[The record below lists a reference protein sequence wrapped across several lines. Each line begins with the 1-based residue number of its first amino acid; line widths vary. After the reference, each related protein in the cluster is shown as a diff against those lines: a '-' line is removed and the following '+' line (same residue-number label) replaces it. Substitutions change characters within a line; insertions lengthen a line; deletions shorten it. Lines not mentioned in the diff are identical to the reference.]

1 MSAAHVSSSFLHRPL
16 SGLRAA
22 VFLQDPVSVPPSC
35 TPARVGR
42 PQAITSPEPV
52 PPRSASHH
60 RSRRRRDR
68 AADVEPARAVNLW
81 LSLRTVMFSP
91 RRCVHG
97 RSSWEPSPASPCR
110 VTAPCLAFCRAPWA
124 GPPFPP
130 ILSDTTPRT
139 TCAQDHLRHK
149 GSRGRQVE
157 RTPEEFRE
165 QIPDFIITTRH
176 LFGL

>member
-1 MSAAHVSSSFLHRPL
+1 MSAAHVSSSFLHRLL

-81 LSLRTVMFSP
+81 LSFRAVMFSP
-91 RRCVHG
+91 CRCPRSHDSQIPTPAGPRR
-97 RSSWEPSPASPCR
+97 A
-110 VTAPCLAFCRAPWA
+110 TAPVWHFAEHFGRDP
-124 GPPFPP
+124 
-130 ILSDTTPRT
+130 LSSDLEW
-139 TCAQDHLRHK
+139 CH
-149 GSRGRQVE
+149 
-157 RTPEEFRE
+157 TPEHMRAGSLETQRIPRSPGRANPRRV
-165 QIPDFIITTRH
+165 QGADPDFIITTRP